1 MGSVI
6 VEVAEDGRVG
16 VSAGLSGLGTS
27 VADISGTDG
36 VGSGCGDELGVVS
49 MAMGVVGIA
58 GVSISA
64 FSSGFFSFL
73 SKNLKHKS

>member
-1 MGSVI
+1 MI
-6 VEVAEDGRVG
+6 VDVAEDGTVW
-16 VSAGLSGLGTS
+16 VSASLSGLGTS
-27 VADISGTDG
+27 VADISGTNG
-36 VGSGCGDELGVVS
+36 AGSGCRDELGVVS

-64 FSSGFFSFL
+64 FSPEFFSFL